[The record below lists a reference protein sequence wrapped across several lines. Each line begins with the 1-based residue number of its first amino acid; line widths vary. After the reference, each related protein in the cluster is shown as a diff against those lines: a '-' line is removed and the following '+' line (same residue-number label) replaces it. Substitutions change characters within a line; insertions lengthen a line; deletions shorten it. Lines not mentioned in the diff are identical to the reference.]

1 MTPLQYAGKLGR
13 LPSCSQHS
21 LFQLKAEYVP
31 LPSRANRLCAT
42 SPRECTALHVR
53 SGACEAARAP
63 WFGGA
68 SSSHPRR
75 FTAPWR
81 SLLLGFPPHARR
93 SAHHGCPDVAAS
105 LTERGAHR
113 GMAAWPS
120 RPQSWRWP
128 SVQRLAS
135 TRLWLSGPRHCAGR
149 PSWARVQDDL
159 SGCTRC

>member
-1 MTPLQYAGKLGR
+1 MRENLAVSHTAANTVFSSLRQSTCHFHQGGEPSLCN
-13 LPSCSQHS
+13 LPG
-21 LFQLKAEYVP
+21 
-31 LPSRANRLCAT
+31 
-42 SPRECTALHVR
+42 ECTVLHVR

-149 PSWARVQDDL
+149 PAWARVQDDL